1 MTLSGI
7 AAGVPFVALPPAGG
21 SRPGAPV
28 VLAWHLLDAPRT
40 EVAFA
45 AAVPLAGLDAWKIY
59 FGLPLSGSRMPPGG
73 PAEIQERIAED
84 VVLRLHRYVVD
95 GAAEEFP
102 SAYAV
107 VRKELGLADDV
118 PLGVMGG
125 SMGSAVAQ
133 LVLAGEERPARAAVL
148 FSPVTRMRATIDA
161 LARHY
166 GTTYDWTPASSAFA
180 DRTDFLAR
188 AAEIGRTPIR
198 YVAGADD
205 LSDAFLEPVAEVTA
219 ELDRRGATVDLQVVP
234 GMGHAL
240 AAEPGTAAAPQTP
253 QAAAADRLAVEWFQR
268 YL

>member
-21 SRPGAPV
+21 SRPDAPV
-28 VLAWHLLDAPRT
+28 VVAWHLLDPPRT

-45 AAVPLAGLDAWKIY
+45 SAVPLTGLDAWKIY
-59 FGLPLSGSRMPPGG
+59 FGLPLSGSRMPDGG
-73 PAEIQERIAED
+73 PAEIQQRIADD

-102 SAYAV
+102 SAYAA
-107 VRKELGLADDV
+107 VRKELGLADDG

-133 LVLAGEERPARAAVL
+133 LVMTDRPVQAAVL
-148 FSPVTRMRATIDA
+148 FSPVTRMRTTIDA

-166 GTTYDWTPASSAFA
+166 GATYGWTPPSTAFA
-180 DRTDFLAR
+180 DRTDFLVR
-188 AAEIGRTPIR
+188 AAEIGKTPIR

-205 LSDAFLEPVAEVTA
+205 LSDAFLEPVAAVTA
-219 ELDRRGATVDLQVVP
+219 ELERRGATVDLRVVP

-240 AAEPGTAAAPQTP
+240 AAEPGTDAAPQTP
-253 QAAAADRLAVEWFQR
+253 QAETADRLAVDWFQK

>member
-21 SRPGAPV
+21 VRPDAPV

-59 FGLPLSGSRMPPGG
+59 FGLPMSGSRMPDGG
-73 PAEIQERIAED
+73 PAEIRQRIAED

-95 GAAEEFP
+95 GAVEEFP
-102 SAYAV
+102 SAYAA

-133 LVLAGEERPARAAVL
+133 LVLTAELPVRAAVL
-148 FSPVTRMRATIDA
+148 FSPVTRMRNTIDA
-161 LARHY
+161 LSRHY
-166 GTTYDWTPASSAFA
+166 GATYDWTPASAAFA
-180 DRTDFLAR
+180 ERTDFLAR

-205 LSDAFLEPVAEVTA
+205 LNDAFLEPVAEVTA

-240 AAEPGTAAAPQTP
+240 AAEPGTEAAPQTP
-253 QAAAADRLAVEWFQR
+253 QAEAADRLAVEWFKR

>member
-21 SRPGAPV
+21 SRPDAPV

-59 FGLPLSGSRMPPGG
+59 FGLPLSGSRMPAGG
-73 PAEIQERIAED
+73 PAEIQQRIADD
-84 VVLRLHRYVVD
+84 VVLRLHRYVVE
-95 GAAEEFP
+95 GAVEEFP
-102 SAYAV
+102 SAYAA

-133 LVLAGEERPARAAVL
+133 LVLTGDRPVRAAVL
-148 FSPVTRMRATIDA
+148 FSPVTRMRNTIDG

-166 GTTYDWTPASSAFA
+166 GVTYAWTPPSAAFA
-180 DRTDFLAR
+180 ERTDFLAR

-205 LSDAFLEPVAEVTA
+205 LSDAFLEPVAAVTA
-219 ELDRRGATVDLQVVP
+219 ELERRGATVDLQVVP

-240 AAEPGTAAAPQTP
+240 AAEPGIDAAPPTP
-253 QAAAADRLAVEWFQR
+253 QAQAADRLAVDWFQK